1 MSGRD
6 RNGWMDKVW
15 EERPGHKG
23 GGSRRGWGGVGVGN
37 TEHICVSSRRS
48 RGANSRPGTAP
59 DVPSAVPLVTNLCL
73 GQVPSTDFSLRMVLL
88 GIFLQR
94 QK

>member
-1 MSGRD
+1 MGGWTKSGRRD
-6 RNGWMDKVW
+6 QGTKVEVQ
-15 EERPGHKG
+15 EEG
-23 GGSRRGWGGVGVGN
+23 GGGGGGVGD
-37 TEHICVSSRRS
+37 TERICVSSRRS
-48 RGANSRPGTAP
+48 WGANSRPGTAP